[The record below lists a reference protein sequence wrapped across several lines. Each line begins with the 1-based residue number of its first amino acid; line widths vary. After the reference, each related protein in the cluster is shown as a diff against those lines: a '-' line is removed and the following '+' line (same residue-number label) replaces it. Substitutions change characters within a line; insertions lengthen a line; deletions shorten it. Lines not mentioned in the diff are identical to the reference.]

1 MAEKSFIFWY
11 YKTLDHN
18 RKSTF
23 IFAPLCIYIEK
34 SRRREFSQNA
44 LLSKGLFWPIFFA
57 LNFRHSI
64 SEFGIV
70 YTHLLLKA
78 E

>member
-18 RKSTF
+18 RKN
-23 IFAPLCIYIEK
+23 LGK
-34 SRRREFSQNA
+34 REFSQNA

-78 E
+78 